1 MLSSKIIKGRN
12 VIILASCPPSTF
24 RVGML
29 RSKIKMVIN
38 GTIKVMESY
47 VFSESLNTDENW
59 NAAQIAIHPQENKL
73 VVRYKN
79 FFKFNVYI

>member
-1 MLSSKIIKGRN
+1 
-12 VIILASCPPSTF
+12 
-24 RVGML
+24 
-29 RSKIKMVIN
+29 
-38 GTIKVMESY
+38 MESY

-79 FFKFNVYI
+79 FFKFNFMFTSETFEEFLPNFADE